1 MLQNHQQNLRQPTRQ
16 FAGNPYRITERRS
29 NFILKNANFLEA
41 DQKLKSIIEK
51 YNCKYCN
58 VTADSKGR
66 VNIKFKIIKRIYF
79 FSKEEN
85 FLKSVNKLQFIV
97 DKYIQ
102 ERRANLLKS
111 YLLSED

>member
-29 NFILKNANFLEA
+29 NFILKNPNFLEA
-41 DQKLKSIIEK
+41 DRKLKSMIEK

-66 VNIKFKIIKRIYF
+66 VNIKFKIILH
-79 FSKEEN
+79 FSII
-85 FLKSVNKLQFIV
+85 LQF
-97 DKYIQ
+97 
-102 ERRANLLKS
+102 LLQF
-111 YLLSED
+111 

>member
-1 MLQNHQQNLRQPTRQ
+1 MLQQTTKEPTKQ

-29 NFILKNANFLEA
+29 NFILKNSNFLEA
-41 DQKLKSIIEK
+41 DRKLKSMIEK

-66 VNIKFKIIKRIYF
+66 VNIKFKILKRIYF

>member
-79 FSKEEN
+79 FSKEDN
-85 FLKSVNKLQFIV
+85 FIKSVNKLENIISR
-97 DKYIQ
+97 YLE
-102 ERRANLLKS
+102 ERRVKLIKHNIL
-111 YLLSED
+111 

>member
-29 NFILKNANFLEA
+29 NFILKNPNFLEA
-41 DQKLKSIIEK
+41 DRKLKSMIEK

-85 FLKSVNKLQFIV
+85 FLKSVNKLENIIQ
-97 DKYIQ
+97 KYIE
-102 ERRANLLKS
+102 ERKAKIIRS
-111 YLLSED
+111 SFLSEN

>member
-1 MLQNHQQNLRQPTRQ
+1 MLQQTTKEPTKQ

-29 NFILKNANFLEA
+29 NFILKNQNFLEA

-79 FSKEEN
+79 FSKEDN
-85 FLKSVNKLQFIV
+85 FIKSVNKLENIISR
-97 DKYIQ
+97 YLE
-102 ERRANLLKS
+102 ERRVKLIKHKIL
-111 YLLSED
+111 